1 MSVVILT
8 KNEERNLPACLDS
21 VAFSDDIVVFDSYS
35 DDATVEIA
43 EARPNVRVVQRRF
56 DNWSAHQNWGVQ
68 NIPFRHPW
76 VLYIDADERVD
87 DELAVEVQ
95 RAADPAS
102 PLSAFRFRRK
112 DLFMGRWLRH
122 AQLYPTWLIRLFRPE
137 RVRYE
142 RLVNPVTVVDGP
154 VGELHGHI
162 VHYPFSKGV
171 HHWIERHNSYA
182 TFEAME
188 LLRIE
193 ERVRRPLVQI
203 FSRDANT
210 RRAAQKDLFF
220 RMPCRPQIKWLYY
233 MLGRWAFLDGRPG
246 CTYARLTYLY
256 EYMISIKAAELRARN
271 AETARSDLRPAAP
284 TLPRASPHA
293 AQPAPDDEPAPT
305 PIPAPEPARGTAS

>member
-1 MSVVILT
+1 MPSGAPRHPVSVVILT

-56 DNWSAHQNWGVQ
+56 DNWSAHQNWGVR

-154 VGELHGHI
+154 VGELRGHI

-171 HHWIERHNSYA
+171 HHWIERHNSYSM
-182 TFEAME
+182 FEAKE
-188 LLRIE
+188 LIKVTGG
-193 ERVRRPLVQI
+193 ERAPKKDV
-203 FSRDANT
+203 FSRDPAKK
-210 RRAAQKDLFF
+210 RAALKDIFF
-220 RMPCRPQIKWLYY
+220 TLPFRPQIKWAYY
-233 MLGRWAFLDGRPG
+233 VFWRRVFLDGKPG
-246 CTYARLTYLY
+246 MIYSRLQYMY
-256 EYMISIKAAELRARN
+256 EYMIVFKARELRMK
-271 AETARSDLRPAAP
+271 EKGEQL
-284 TLPRASPHA
+284 
-293 AQPAPDDEPAPT
+293 
-305 PIPAPEPARGTAS
+305 